1 MVTRK
6 RLRSIL
12 TTLGLYVMA
21 ALLIGYFG
29 VNAYSGNHGLKAK
42 EDLDQQ
48 IAALSADL
56 DRLKPERAQWE
67 RRVALLRA
75 DRLDPDMLDEQ
86 ARKLLD
92 DVAPSDL
99 TLMFAWGPK
108 AADAPTPSTC
118 PGYPQNN
125 FSRQCFGRLRPS
137 YSPSPIRQVGR
148 FRHRAISAM
157 GCGPPW
163 CALRTEWPSPKP
175 SPPKKALTSFAPRSI
190 GACMTARF
198 RNSARSRSLR
208 RCARCS

>member
-29 VNAYSGNHGLKAK
+29 ANAYSGNHGLKAK

-48 IAALSADL
+48 IGTLSADL
-56 DRLKPERAQWE
+56 DRLKLERAQWE

-92 DVAPSDL
+92 DAAPNDL

-108 AADAPTPSTC
+108 AADAP
-118 PGYPQNN
+118 
-125 FSRQCFGRLRPS
+125 
-137 YSPSPIRQVGR
+137 
-148 FRHRAISAM
+148 
-157 GCGPPW
+157 
-163 CALRTEWPSPKP
+163 KP
-175 SPPKKALTSFAPRSI
+175 
-190 GACMTARF
+190 
-198 RNSARSRSLR
+198 
-208 RCARCS
+208 